1 MKAAREMKAYRRRVH
16 FYETDGMGITH
27 HANVVRWLVE
37 ARIDWLAQL
46 GWPYERLTAAGLDA
60 PVLAI
65 SGEYKESTTFPDEVA
80 ITVRLS
86 RLKGLR
92 FWLHYEVVKTA
103 SGHLAFTGETAH
115 CFVTPEGRPVRL
127 DRAAPDFYALLK
139 SLAEMPKAAPKGS
152 ASDR

>member
-1 MKAAREMKAYRRRVH
+1 MKPYRRRVH
-16 FYETDGMGITH
+16 YYETDGMGITH
-27 HANVVRWLVE
+27 HANYVRWLEE

-46 GWPYERLTAAGLDA
+46 GWPYDRLTAAGLDA
-60 PVLAI
+60 PVLAL

-92 FWLHYEVVKTA
+92 FWLRYDVVKA
-103 SGHLAFTGETAH
+103 EDGHRVFAGETEH
-115 CFVTPEGRPVRL
+115 CFVDAEGRPVRL

-139 SLAEMPKAAPKGS
+139 SLSEAPKGS
-152 ASDR
+152 VSDR

>member
-1 MKAAREMKAYRRRVH
+1 MRTGREMKVYRRRVH
-16 FYETDGMGITH
+16 YYETDGMGITH
-27 HANVVRWLVE
+27 HANVVRWLEE

-46 GWPYERLTAAGLDA
+46 GWPYDRLTAMGLDA
-60 PVLAI
+60 PVLALK
-65 SGEYKESTTFPDEVA
+65 GRYKESTTFPDEVA

-92 FWLHYEVVKTA
+92 FWLRYDVVKA
-103 SGHLAFTGETAH
+103 ANGHRAFTGETAH
-115 CFVTPEGRPVRL
+115 CFVDAEGRPVRL

-139 SLAEMPKAAPKGS
+139 RLSEAPKGS

>member
-1 MKAAREMKAYRRRVH
+1 MRTGCEIKPYRRRVH

-27 HANVVRWLVE
+27 HANVVRWLEE
-37 ARIDWLAQL
+37 ARIDWLDQL
-46 GWPYERLTAAGLDA
+46 GWPYDRLTAAGLDA
-60 PVLAI
+60 PVLAL

-92 FWLHYEVVKTA
+92 FWLHYDVVKAA
-103 SGHLAFTGETAH
+103 SGRRVFVGETAH
-115 CFVTPEGRPVRL
+115 CFVNAEGRPVRL

-139 SLAEMPKAAPKGS
+139 SLSEAPKGS
-152 ASDR
+152 ASDC